1 MELVSDV
8 SCVESRF
15 SLFGDSV
22 SGSARYVLG
31 LDQTYIRIEI
41 VLDALDRL
49 LGDEAHVEARFH
61 PFGDS
66 ATLGARLVHCLCQTY
81 RRLGNSFK
89 STRWN
94 YLVTWVMWNLV
105 SICFETL
112 LAFVQDWC
120 TVCVERIIGSKK
132 VLEAL
137 DETAR

>member
-1 MELVSDV
+1 MELVSDG

-49 LGDEAHVEARFH
+49 LGDEAHVEA
-61 PFGDS
+61 S
-66 ATLGARLVHCLCQTY
+66 ATLGARLMHCLCQTY

-120 TVCVERIIGSKK
+120 TVCVERIIGSKI

-137 DETAR
+137 GETAR